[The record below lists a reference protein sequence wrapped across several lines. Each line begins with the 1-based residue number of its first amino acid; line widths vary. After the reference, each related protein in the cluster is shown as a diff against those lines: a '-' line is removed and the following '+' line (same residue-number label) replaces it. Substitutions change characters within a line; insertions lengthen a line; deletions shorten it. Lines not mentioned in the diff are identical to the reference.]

1 MKSFAIIGLSTFGYF
16 LAKYLATDGHTIM
29 VIDKDEEKIDR
40 IKSFV
45 DKAIIADATDKAT
58 LKGIGLAEMDAI
70 IVSLGDKIDASI
82 LVTLYLH
89 ELKVTKIIAKALT
102 EDHGKIL
109 EIIGA
114 NRIVFPERDEAY
126 RLSRTMESDYILD
139 NITLGDGMSI
149 IEVIPPAFM
158 VGKSLG
164 ELDLRNKYDISVLVI
179 KEVVPDNVVMIPK
192 AKHVIKDSDV
202 LIILGNDKDLAKIK
216 KMK

>member
-1 MKSFAIIGLSTFGYF
+1 MRSFTIIGLSTFGYF
-16 LAKYLATDGHTIM
+16 LAKYLAANGHTIM
-29 VIDKDEEKIDR
+29 VIDRDEEKIDK

-45 DKAIIADATDKAT
+45 YKAIIADATDKST
-58 LKGIGLAEMDAI
+58 LSGIGLTEMDAV
-70 IVSLGDKIDASI
+70 IVSLGDQIDASI

-89 ELKVTKIIAKALT
+89 ELKVKNIIAKALT

-126 RLSRTMESDYILD
+126 RISRTMESDYILD

-149 IEVIPPAFM
+149 IEIIPPASI

-164 ELDLRNKYDISVLVI
+164 QLDLRNKYDVLVLVI
-179 KEVVPDNVVMIPK
+179 KEVVPENVVMIPK
-192 AKHVIKDSDV
+192 ANHVIKDSDV
-202 LIILGNDKDLAKIK
+202 LIILGKDKNLEKIK